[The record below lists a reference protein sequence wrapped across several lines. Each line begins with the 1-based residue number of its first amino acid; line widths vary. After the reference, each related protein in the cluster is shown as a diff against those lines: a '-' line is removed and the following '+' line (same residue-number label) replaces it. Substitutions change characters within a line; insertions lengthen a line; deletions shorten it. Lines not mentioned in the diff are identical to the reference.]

1 MDDREQS
8 VQHFLDLIKRS
19 QRGKFKVYIGMIA
32 GVGKSY
38 RMLQEAHE
46 LLENGVDVKIGYIET
61 HGRAG
66 TEAMLQGLPVIP
78 RRKIFYKGKDFTKAS
93 GQELRKMRADMQ
105 IIFQDPYASLNPRMT
120 IGEIIAEPLN
130 IQKRYK
136 TQEETRAQV
145 LKVMEVVGLNTK
157 YYNRYPHE
165 FSGGQRQRIG
175 LARAIVLNPSLVV
188 CDEPVSALDVS
199 IQAQVL
205 NLMKEIQKE
214 LNLTYLFIA
223 HDLSVVQYMSDR
235 IMVMYLGK
243 IVEVADS
250 KALYDEP
257 LHPYTKAL
265 LSAIPVADI
274 HHKKKRQVL
283 EGEVPSPI
291 HKPSG
296 CAFHNRCPYCM
307 DICKK
312 EDPVLRYHG
321 ADGHMTACH
330 LYDGSEVKA

>member
-1 MDDREQS
+1 MANEEKKLVEIENLRKYFPIKGTPGPG
-8 VQHFLDLIKRS
+8 VQAVQDVSLYIKKGETLGLVGES
-19 QRGKFKVYIGMIA
+19 GC
-32 GVGKSY
+32 GKS
-38 RMLQEAHE
+38 
-46 LLENGVDVKIGYIET
+46 T
-61 HGRAG
+61 
-66 TEAMLQGLPVIP
+66 T
-78 RRKIFYKGKDFTKAS
+78 GKLIDHLITPDS
-93 GQELRKMRADMQ
+93 GEIWFEGKEISRLSEKEMRPLRSDIQMV
-105 IIFQDPYASLNPRMT
+105 FQDPYSALNPQKK
-120 IGEIIAEPLN
+120 IYSSFEEPLKTHGITSQEEREKMMQRVLKMVN
-130 IQKRYK
+130 IQPDY
-136 TQEETRAQV
+136 
-145 LKVMEVVGLNTK
+145 LM
-157 YYNRYPHE
+157 RYPHE
-165 FSGGQRQRIG
+165 FSGGQRQRLCI
-175 LARAIVLNPSLVV
+175 ARALEVMPEVLI

>member
-1 MDDREQS
+1 MSEVNEKTPLLEVRNLRKL
-8 VQHFLDLIKRS
+8 F
-19 QRGKFKVYIGMIA
+19 A
-32 GVGKSY
+32 GKSSFFQKDKSWIKAVDDVSFT
-38 RMLQEAHE
+38 LNPKET
-46 LLENGVDVKIGYIET
+46 LGVVGESGCGKSTMGRSVLRLIEPT
-61 HGRAG
+61 SG
-66 TEAMLQGLPVIP
+66 E
-78 RRKIFYKGKDFTKAS
+78 IFYKGKDFTKAS

-175 LARAIVLNPSLVV
+175 IARAIVLNPSLVV